1 MAEHGGQATP
11 IVTQLGSRLTCS
23 PPLALEK
30 SVQIEHDPPFQ
41 HVIDRTGQ
49 LMRQDRQ
56 GLAFSVFFLSA
67 SQILLARRIIA
78 EEQDRR
84 FGKSPLEVGI
94 ADLFA

>member
-23 PPLALEK
+23 PPLALEQ
-30 SVQIEHDPPFQ
+30 SVQIEHDPAFQ

-67 SQILLARRIIA
+67 SQILLAPRIGPQK
-78 EEQDRR
+78 EHSS
-84 FGKSPLEVGI
+84 F
-94 ADLFA
+94 